1 MNECMYV
8 CDYIHL
14 FTTKY
19 CIKQCIIG
27 SQRQLQI
34 LPSSLCFFFFI
45 AACSLSFNIFNIH
58 HIDLHL
64 RPGFNHHYQKC
75 IPYFPPPST
84 PTFAIYFFQEIGN
97 HPFPPSSSSSSS
109 SFLSSP
115 RLCEEFIPIAIH
127 NLVHAFDH
135 INQSLNTYL
144 IPFCF
149 ILFCLKHKPPSRYYQ
164 KNKNNNNKTKIR

>member
-1 MNECMYV
+1 MNVCMFV
-8 CDYIHL
+8 TTYI
-14 FTTKY
+14 Y
-19 CIKQCIIG
+19 
-27 SQRQLQI
+27 LQPNI
-34 LPSSLCFFFFI
+34 VSNSVLLAAKGNYKSFHPHFVFFFFI
-45 AACSLSFNIFNIH
+45 AACSLSFNIFIIH

-109 SFLSSP
+109 LFLSSP
-115 RLCEEFIPIAIH
+115 RLCEKFIPIAIH

-135 INQSLNTYL
+135 FNQSLNTYL